1 MKIGIVQRASSYL
14 GLLGGRQMVTEAVVA
29 EFNVAE
35 KRWMARCLHPKC
47 NVFPVIPFLN
57 FEPWISGRRPPG
69 FFSGWDLSIR
79 AIFLL
84 FLQTQGDEAA
94 LGLLKVGSRF

>member
-1 MKIGIVQRASSYL
+1 MKIGIVQRASSHL
-14 GLLGGRQMVTEAVVA
+14 GLLGGRQMVAEAVVA

-47 NVFPVIPFLN
+47 DIFPVIPFWN

-69 FFSGWDLSIR
+69 FFFR
-79 AIFLL
+79 
-84 FLQTQGDEAA
+84 
-94 LGLLKVGSRF
+94 LGSFDPSYFSPRKEMKLH

>member
-1 MKIGIVQRASSYL
+1 
-14 GLLGGRQMVTEAVVA
+14 MVTEAVVV

-57 FEPWISGRRPPG
+57 FEPWISGRHPPG
-69 FFSGWDLSIR
+69 FFFQAGIFRSEL
-79 AIFLL
+79 IFLL